1 MFNKGQ
7 FLMLLLLLLMPL
19 LLKIFVFFC
28 STAHISLYLALPY
41 KIYYWIRKVTENKE
55 EVAKNVTWKY
65 LLFIGFNIIF
75 FFSPPPHS
83 RYTELLLLWIGNEKF
98 VVRHSYDY
106 FSFLF
111 FSFLRSLLFR
121 MCVCE
126 YFLFSFLN
134 THSKYRFQKNNYSI
148 SYWACLVAVH
158 SHLFQKVVSYCA
170 FWSFVKGRNWMFLR
184 IIIEVLRSESRT
196 FFSFF
201 FGKFKQHI
209 HTHTVFSKSNSIIFI
224 VCAMCVCWMYAS

>member
-1 MFNKGQ
+1 
-7 FLMLLLLLLMPL
+7 MLLLLLLMPL

-41 KIYYWIRKVTENKE
+41 KIYYWIRKVTEVKE
-55 EVAKNVTWKY
+55 EVAKNVTWKC

-98 VVRHSYDY
+98 VW
-106 FSFLF
+106 LF
-111 FSFLRSLLFR
+111 FFSLLFFPPFIVISYV
-121 MCVCE
+121 CVCE

-134 THSKYRFQKNNYSI
+134 THSKYRFQKKIYSI

-158 SHLFQKVVSYCA
+158 SRLFQKVVSYCA

-196 FFSFF
+196 FFLLF

-209 HTHTVFSKSNSIIFI
+209 HTHTHTVFSKSNSIIFI